1 MDTEKQRVEDMLLE
15 EVRHN
20 QSLLLDLVERVTRLE
35 VKHSWM
41 ASVYGGLG
49 GFLSGLAVYFGFKGG

>member
-35 VKHSWM
+35 VKYSWT
-41 ASVYGGLG
+41 AGVYGVIG
-49 GFLSGLAVYFGFKGG
+49 GFLASMAVYFGFKGG